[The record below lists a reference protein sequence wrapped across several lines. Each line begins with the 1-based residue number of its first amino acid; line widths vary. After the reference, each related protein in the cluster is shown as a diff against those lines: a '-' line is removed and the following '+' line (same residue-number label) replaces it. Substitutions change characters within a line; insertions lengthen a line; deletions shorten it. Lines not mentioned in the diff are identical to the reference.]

1 MSGVPEVPRDA
12 WVVPP
17 ESAGTRLDRHVAEF
31 GGESRNAV
39 QRWIEEGKITVD
51 GRTAKASAILRGGER
66 VALLRPPR
74 IDDRI
79 VPETG
84 ELSILYEDEGLI
96 VLDKPA
102 GLTVHPGA
110 GRAVG
115 TLVHRLLARF
125 PELAGVGG
133 PGRPGI
139 VHRLDKDTT
148 GVLVVARTPAAYQ
161 SLARAFAGRAVAK
174 TYLAVVY
181 GSPRESAGTIDR
193 AIGRHW
199 ERRKE
204 MTVRPDGRPAVSHYR
219 TRLSRNGLSV
229 LEVDLETG
237 RTHQIRVHL
246 KALGHPLV
254 GDAVYG
260 EARWRGLPRG
270 LQKPLAS
277 FGRPALHA
285 WRLRFQHPTTG
296 APMTFEA
303 PVPADLQELW
313 RAIDGVEELRAA
325 LAVPDRAG
333 PGSRP
338 RADR

>member
-1 MSGVPEVPRDA
+1 MNATGAPIRDT
-12 WVVPP
+12 WTVPP

-31 GGESRNAV
+31 VGESRNAV
-39 QRWIEEGKITVD
+39 QRWIDEGRLWLEGKP
-51 GRTAKASAILRGGER
+51 AKASTTLKGGEQL
-66 VALLRPPR
+66 ALERPPR
-74 IDDRI
+74 QDQRI
-79 VPETG
+79 QPEAG
-84 ELSILYEDEGLI
+84 ELAILHSDPDLI

-110 GRAVG
+110 GRATG
-115 TLVHRLLARF
+115 TLVHRLLARY

-161 SLARAFAGRAVAK
+161 TLSRAFSSRAVAK

-181 GSPRESAGTIDR
+181 GTPREPAGTINR
-193 AIGRHW
+193 PIGRHA
-199 ERRKE
+199 EHRKE

-219 TRLSRNGLSV
+219 TRSSRGGLSW
-229 LEVDLETG
+229 LEVDIETG

-260 EARWRGLPRG
+260 EARWRGLPRPV
-270 LQKPLAS
+270 QKPLAAFS
-277 FGRPALHA
+277 RPALHA
-285 WRLRFQHPTTG
+285 WRLRFRHPGTG
-296 APMTFEA
+296 EEVAFEA
-303 PVPADLQELW
+303 PVPDDLKALW
-313 RAIDGVEELRAA
+313 RAV
-325 LAVPDRAG
+325 AG
-333 PGSRP
+333 GEPP
-338 RADR
+338 